1 VTGSAVPWGAE
12 AVSVSFGGLRA
23 LDQVSVGVRPG
34 QVTAVVGG
42 DGAGKTTLLR
52 CVAGALAVAGGT
64 VRRPNA
70 ERIGYLPSGTGV
82 YDDLSLAENL
92 EFRSAV
98 YGKRDAA
105 DAREVGEYLERT
117 GLATARDRLAG
128 HLSGGMRRKLG
139 VIAAMLPEPELLVLD
154 EPTTGVDPV
163 SRADLWWLIA
173 RAVAGG
179 AAVLMSTTYL
189 DEATRAAHVL
199 VLDAGRT
206 LAAGTPAE
214 IVASVPGTIVVVP
227 GRPDDEDERRRAWRR
242 AGTWRVWQPAG
253 QTVVSQ
259 TVAGQTVAGQTVADQ
274 TVAGQT
280 VAGQPVVGQPAEPP
294 AGPSVGVPA
303 PELVTPDLQDAVC
316 VAALRAELEAV
327 DARDR

>member
-1 VTGSAVPWGAE
+1 M
-12 AVSVSFGGLRA
+12 
-23 LDQVSVGVRPG
+23 RPG

-52 CVAGALAVAGGT
+52 CVAGALAVAAGI
-64 VRRPNA
+64 VRRPSA
-70 ERIGYLPSGTGV
+70 QRIGYLPSGAGV
-82 YDDLSLAENL
+82 YDDLSVAENL

-98 YGKRDAA
+98 YGIEGRGGRP
-105 DAREVGEYLERT
+105 REVGEYLERT

-128 HLSGGMRRKLG
+128 QLSGGMRRKLG

-173 RAVAGG
+173 RAAAGG

-189 DEATRAAHVL
+189 DEAARAAHVL

-227 GRPDDEDERRRAWRR
+227 GRPDDQDERRRAWRR

-253 QTVVSQ
+253 Q
-259 TVAGQTVAGQTVADQ
+259 
-274 TVAGQT
+274 
-280 VAGQPVVGQPAEPP
+280 
-294 AGPSVGVPA
+294 PSLARPSLA
-303 PELVTPDLQDAVC
+303 RPSLASLSRPS
-316 VAALRAELEAV
+316 AASPLRSW
-327 DARDR
+327 